1 MLQNTM
7 IQNIIVGVKVVFT
20 QYLFSVMIKVCP
32 ESEGSVGSGEVGE
45 APEEISSLR
54 HSVRNVVPVKAV
66 DRDVTW

>member
-1 MLQNTM
+1 MMTNAL
-7 IQNIIVGVKVVFT
+7 IQNFILGVKVVFT

-45 APEEISSLR
+45 ASEEISSLR
-54 HSVRNVVPVKAV
+54 DSVRNVVPVKAV

>member
-1 MLQNTM
+1 MMTNAL
-7 IQNIIVGVKVVFT
+7 IQNFILGVKVVFT

-54 HSVRNVVPVKAV
+54 DSVRNVVPVKAV